1 MTITVTELR
10 KHLGKY
16 LDLSQSENVFIKKR
30 GKVIA
35 MFTSNYEEKIALVDS
50 LVGVLQ
56 KEVTITDGK
65 EEWIYRHE
73 KS

>member
-16 LDLSQSENVFIKKR
+16 LDLSQSEDVFIKKR

-35 MFTSNYEEKIALVDS
+35 CL
-50 LVGVLQ
+50 LQ
-56 KEVTITDGK
+56 IMKK
-65 EEWIYRHE
+65 
-73 KS
+73 K

>member
-1 MTITVTELR
+1 MTIIVTELR

-16 LDLSQSENVFIKKR
+16 LDLSQSEDVFIKKR

-35 MFTSNYEEKIALVDS
+35 VFTSNYEEKIALVDS
-50 LVGVLQ
+50 LVGILPKDV
-56 KEVTITDGK
+56 KIEEGK
-65 EEWIYRHE
+65 EEAIYRHE